1 MRRELRACEVLIA
14 FCFFIE
20 IEAYLYQREGLVRL
34 VEGLTQ
40 YEGRLEVYKSGQWG
54 TVCDDG
60 LNNNLS
66 VVVCRS
72 LGLSWKTSVAYGK
85 AVYGEGSG
93 PIWLDNVNCSG
104 SESSITECIHNGWG
118 SHNCHHSEDVSIKC
132 LPPFEGSVRLVGGQ
146 TQYEGRLQ
154 VYKSGR
160 WGTVCNNGLNNK
172 LSVVVCRSLSLPWN
186 TSEAYGSDVYGDWS
200 GPLWSDNVNCSG
212 SETSITECIH
222 NGWGSHDCGHRDDV
236 SINCLPPIDLV
247 RLVGG
252 PTQYEGRLEVYK
264 SGKWGTVCD
273 DILNSLSV
281 VVCRSLGLPWK
292 TSEAYGKAV
301 YGEGSGPI
309 WLDDVN
315 CSGSETSITEC
326 IHNGWGSHN
335 CGHSDDVSINC
346 LPPIEAPVRLVGG
359 PTQYEGR
366 LEVYK
371 FGRWGTV
378 CDDILNNNLSV
389 VVCRSL
395 GLPWKTSE
403 AYGNAKYPKWSGP
416 IWLDNVN
423 CSGSETSITE
433 CKHNGWG
440 QHYCGHWNDVSIN
453 CLPSND
459 NEVQLIGGVTD
470 NEGRLQVYK
479 FGRWRSVCFNES
491 DDRLSAVVCRSLDLP
506 WNTSM
511 VFANEPFI
519 VEAYKL
525 RIQCDGSARSVDEC
539 EKELWIS
546 GLDNCQS
553 EVFIFCLPPEE
564 YDFRLVGEASDY
576 EGRLLVYKLERW
588 GTVCFD
594 DRIIPFYDT
603 VCQSLGL
610 LWNSSKAVDRK
621 RFYTEEILNCDVS
634 ERSIKECTWEHYS
647 KCSSGKDVFISCLQL
662 KDDLVASVHKPSNS
676 LRQQFSINTWL
687 ISTLGAMVLLL
698 LYKN

>member
-273 DILNSLSV
+273 DILNS
-281 VVCRSLGLPWK
+281 
-292 TSEAYGKAV
+292 
-301 YGEGSGPI
+301 
-309 WLDDVN
+309 
-315 CSGSETSITEC
+315 
-326 IHNGWGSHN
+326 
-335 CGHSDDVSINC
+335 
-346 LPPIEAPVRLVGG
+346 
-359 PTQYEGR
+359 
-366 LEVYK
+366 
-371 FGRWGTV
+371 
-378 CDDILNNNLSV
+378 LSV